1 MALQMLRIPNLST
14 ASESDLFGYTYRQLP
29 LRTSIRLLYVRSI
42 MHGVIISDLK
52 TLNLDDKPTYCCLS
66 YTWGDPWGRDVE
78 QQCFA
83 LRCNDRYILIRE
95 NLHNALCQLWKFAR
109 SDLKG
114 IWIDAVCINQ
124 KDLDERAQQVNLM
137 RRIYEEAVHITA
149 WLGPEDDDSRCV
161 AETLKPL
168 ELYLEK
174 NPTLV
179 NHCSQWILTE
189 LVEAFVSLKEPTFKE
204 LGSYK
209 RPRYFQD
216 LEDGVDKD
224 GFIIVG
230 ILRQRYLEQRT
241 SRATTSMP
249 SAMSLLTRLIGKNFV
264 ATDDRDVV
272 YSLKGILRDLDE
284 INVDYSRS
292 AVDLFEDV
300 ATRFIQESGSLDIL
314 AQASSQHRD
323 FTHENVSNGG
333 KRHRVGAQRRGWP
346 SWVPNF
352 AAASNAPSFDS
363 IFDASAGMSVVW
375 SKNDSFHR
383 LQIYGVPIGR
393 IQTRSEDMREIEL
406 GSIKRLL
413 SMLSEM
419 PNIYMY
425 TGEYREEV
433 FFRTLCG
440 FTDEGDSQ
448 TDYSTVAM
456 WLFTHVARIAHFS
469 GPGSWGDA
477 NSAETQRRVEVLEIM
492 NSVDSLQRNDPTG
505 LFPRPDQVKIML
517 TELEK
522 SDARLAEMI
531 SLHPDLA
538 NLSGKAHLMPEE
550 SLVAKSLAAK
560 PLGLAGLVGN
570 RLFKTD
576 RGHLG
581 SSSNII
587 QPGDVIWIIKG
598 VKVPYV
604 LRPTES
610 QSHHLIGP
618 AYVHGVMHGEAV
630 RSKQGLNWEVIE
642 LE

>member
-179 NHCSQWILTE
+179 NQFDSGSFIDSN
-189 LVEAFVSLKEPTFKE
+189 VEEYRKLLAMDS
-204 LGSYK
+204 
-209 RPRYFQD
+209 D
-216 LEDGVDKD
+216 
-224 GFIIVG
+224 
-230 ILRQRYLEQRT
+230 RT
-241 SRATTSMP
+241 R
-249 SAMSLLTRLIGKNFV
+249 KNFV

-505 LFPRPDQVKIML
+505 LLPRPDQVKIML

>member
-137 RRIYEEAVHITA
+137 RRIYEEAIHITA

-179 NHCSQWILTE
+179 NQFDSSSFIYSNVEEYRKL
-189 LVEAFVSLKEPTFKE
+189 LVMDS
-204 LGSYK
+204 
-209 RPRYFQD
+209 D
-216 LEDGVDKD
+216 
-224 GFIIVG
+224 
-230 ILRQRYLEQRT
+230 RT
-241 SRATTSMP
+241 SR
-249 SAMSLLTRLIGKNFV
+249 RKNFV

-272 YSLKGILRDLDE
+272 YGLKGILRDLDE

-292 AVDLFEDV
+292 VVDLFEDV
-300 ATRFIQESGSLDIL
+300 AIRFIQESGSLDIL
-314 AQASSQHRD
+314 AQASSQHQD
-323 FTHENVSNGG
+323 FTQENVSNGG
-333 KRHRVGAQRRGWP
+333 KRHRVSAQRRGWP

-352 AAASNAPSFDS
+352 AVASNAPSFDS

-425 TGEYREEV
+425 TEEYKEVV

-448 TDYSTVAM
+448 TDYSIVAM
-456 WLFTHVARIAHFS
+456 WLFAHVARIAHFS

-477 NSAETQRRVEVLEIM
+477 NSAETQRRVEVFEIM

-505 LFPRPDQVKIML
+505 LIPRPDQVKIML

-522 SDARLAEMI
+522 SDACLAEMI

-581 SSSNII
+581 SSFDII
-587 QPGDVIWIIKG
+587 QPGD
-598 VKVPYV
+598 
-604 LRPTES
+604 L
-610 QSHHLIGP
+610 
-618 AYVHGVMHGEAV
+618 
-630 RSKQGLNWEVIE
+630 
-642 LE
+642 